1 MATFHDLKIVK
12 HLKQKGETN
21 SQVTLMQDQ
30 SNGDL
35 VVRKVIY
42 GIDNVLYKTL
52 FLREIRAL
60 GVLNKCENIVKMYIH
75 QDNLKIKNTNQPI
88 GMILMEY
95 VNGSSLKDFD
105 VADITIKDKFRI
117 IKEILNAME
126 TAHSYGIIHRDLNPS
141 NIMLDKEG
149 KVKIIDFGLC
159 KIKDMASQGTVY
171 QFGTNNYTAPEIK
184 FHSENATEQSDL
196 YSIGGII
203 YYLFTN
209 EEPIIASEFK
219 KKIELTAG
227 IDIELKPILMKLV
240 EENPEDRYV
249 DIFQLKDAISSLI
262 IKKSQIDTQILI
274 ICSSDKWWEL
284 KHKNLI
290 QNTVHYKHA
299 LDVEIPSNFM
309 DVFGFVS
316 DVNSGLYTFLG
327 HNYSIDCTFN
337 ENFNVFDI
345 VQINKIQPIYREKLK
360 RDYLNL
366 DVRIKFIEHKYAY
379 KYEKNNSLEI
389 KNELLDFDD
398 AFKSSNNVN
407 KVFSEN
413 YGTWRQLLE
422 YMLEEKKQDIVKINY
437 DSYKIDG
444 DILRL
449 RLVEGSYL
457 EGIELDPELSFI
469 VETRNGK
476 TLKKPQLIGYYFN
489 DKMEE
494 ERVWLYIKLLRSIKL
509 DSKGYV
515 CINYLNDIINIRRQL
530 DALDI
535 IDRDEENCSFDLKKI
550 ITGIDKPG
558 FELFEKKLN
567 FFNKKLDLAQK
578 EAVRKALYSSSIS
591 IIQGPPG
598 TGKTNVII
606 EIIQQIIKENRSNPE
621 LPSKKVLIVSQSHPA
636 VDKMVSDLDE
646 QFINLPNIIRIG
658 RGDKIS
664 EEVNA
669 LCGLESVQN
678 AWIEKIKENCIKN
691 TKFLC
696 SELGIDYVMMQKYID
711 IKNKEFI
718 DGEKITDIESQ
729 MKLEIESKFN
739 TPLSKKYA
747 EIIQLQLK
755 WMEQL
760 ETSSETELY
769 QIKSADI
776 IAGTCVGFLS
786 NKFVKDLNFDYVI
799 IDEAAKATFPEL
811 AISLNKANKIILVGD
826 HKQLP
831 PVLDDKIIK
840 AHESDLNK
848 SNLYTGLFERIY
860 EIFPKENKQILSTQY
875 RMHPVIGT
883 MISKVFYDNEI
894 QNGVSKLE
902 RDCEIKGYEN
912 IALEWIST
920 SKMPNKRRYEQVH
933 GKKHTQTFK
942 NDLECKII
950 KNKLL
955 EINRNCSQKK
965 RIAVITAY
973 SGQKYS
979 IENMVKELN
988 LVNLDIEINTVDAF
1002 QGNQKDIIIYSTVR
1016 SNKSNYIGFLKHKA
1030 RLNVAFS
1037 RAKTLLIIIGDMDFL
1052 YRPEIKGNKFP
1063 DIIDY
1068 LKSESGCRIIEYLEK
1083 GN

>member
-1 MATFHDLKIVK
+1 MATFRDLELVRNMKA
-12 HLKQKGETN
+12 KGETN
-21 SQVTLMQDQ
+21 SQVSLMRDR

-35 VVRKVIY
+35 IVRKIIY

-60 GVLNKCENIVKMYIH
+60 GVLNKCENIVKMYFS
-75 QDNLKIKNTNQPI
+75 QDNLKTKDTNQPI

-95 VNGSSLKDFD
+95 VDGSSLKDI
-105 VADITIKDKFRI
+105 DIIDLTIKDKFRI

-159 KIKDMASQGTVY
+159 KIKDMVSQGTVY
-171 QFGTNNYTAPEIK
+171 QFGTNKYTAPEIK

-196 YSIGGII
+196 YSIGVII

-209 EEPIIASEFK
+209 EEPIIANGFK
-219 KKIELTAG
+219 EKIENTAG

-240 EENPEDRYV
+240 DEDPAERFT

-262 IKKSQIDTQILI
+262 IKKSQIDNQILMV
-274 ICSSDKWWEL
+274 CSSSKYWEL
-284 KHKNLI
+284 KNINLI
-290 QNTVHYKHA
+290 QKNVIYKHA
-299 LDVEIPSNFM
+299 LEVEIPSNFI

-316 DVNSGLYTFLG
+316 DVGNGLFTFLG
-327 HNYSIDCTFN
+327 HNYFVDCNFD
-337 ENFNVFDI
+337 ENFNVFNI
-345 VQINKIQPIYREKLK
+345 VSVKKISPSYREKLK

-366 DVRIKFIEHKYAY
+366 NTKIKFIEQKNAY
-379 KYEKNNSLEI
+379 KYPKNNSLEI
-389 KNELLDFDD
+389 KNELLNYDD
-398 AFKSSNNVN
+398 MFKSSNNVN
-407 KVFSEN
+407 KIFSEK

-422 YMLEEKKQDIVKINY
+422 YMLEEKNKNIIKISY
-437 DSYKIDG
+437 DNYKIDG
-444 DILRL
+444 DILKLRL
-449 RLVEGSYL
+449 REGSYL
-457 EGIELDPELSFI
+457 EGIELSPELSFI
-469 VETRNGK
+469 IEKRNGK
-476 TLKKPQLIGYYFN
+476 QLKKPQIIGYYY
-489 DKMEE
+489 DDELE
-494 ERVWLYIKLLRSIKL
+494 ADRVWLYIKLLKSIKL
-509 DSKGYV
+509 DGIGYICV
-515 CINYLNDIINIRRQL
+515 NYLNDIINIRRQL
-530 DALDI
+530 EALDI
-535 IDRDEENCSFDLKKI
+535 IDHDEENCNFDLKKI

-558 FELFEKKLN
+558 FELFEKKIN
-567 FFNKKLDLAQK
+567 YFNKKLDLAQK

-606 EIIQQIIKENRSNPE
+606 EIIQQIILENRSHLE

-636 VDKMVSDLDE
+636 VDKMVSDLNE
-646 QFINLPNIIRIG
+646 QFENLPNTIRIG

-664 EEVNA
+664 QEINE
-669 LCGLESVQN
+669 LCGLESVQST
-678 AWIEKIKENCIKN
+678 WIEKIKTECIKN
-691 TKFLC
+691 AKILC
-696 SELGIDYVMMQKYID
+696 SELNIDYELMKKYVD
-711 IKNKEFI
+711 IKNKESI
-718 DGEKITDIESQ
+718 SNVKISDIEVQ
-729 MKLEIESKFN
+729 IKLSIESKLK
-739 TPLSKKYA
+739 TPLANKYSK
-747 EIIQLQLK
+747 IIELQLN

-760 ETSSETELY
+760 ETSNETELY

-831 PVLDDKIIK
+831 PVLDDEIIK
-840 AHESDLNK
+840 AHSNDLNR
-848 SNLYTGLFERIY
+848 SNLDTGLFERIY

-894 QNGVSKLE
+894 QNGVSALE
-902 RDCEIKGYEN
+902 RNCEIIGYEN

-920 SKMPNKRRYEQVH
+920 SKIAFNRRNEQIH
-933 GKKHTQTFK
+933 GKKSTQTYK

-955 EINRNCSQKK
+955 EINKNCSQRK
-965 RIAVITAY
+965 RVAIITAY

-979 IENMVKELN
+979 IDNIVKELD
-988 LVNLDIEINTVDAF
+988 LPNLDIEVNTVDAF
-1002 QGNQKDIIIYSTVR
+1002 QGNQKDIILYSTVR
-1016 SNKSNYIGFLKHKA
+1016 SNKSHYIGFLKHKA

-1037 RAKTLLIIIGDMDFL
+1037 RAKSLLIIIGDMDFL

-1063 DIIDY
+1063 EIIDY
-1068 LKSESGCRIIEYLEK
+1068 LRSEKGCRIIEYLEK